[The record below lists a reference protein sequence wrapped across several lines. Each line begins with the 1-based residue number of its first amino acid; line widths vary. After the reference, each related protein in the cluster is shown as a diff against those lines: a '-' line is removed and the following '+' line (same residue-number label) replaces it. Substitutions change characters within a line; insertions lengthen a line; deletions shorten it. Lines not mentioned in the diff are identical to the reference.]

1 MSRIVYLNG
10 QWLPED
16 EAKVSIFDRAF
27 LMGDAIYEVTCVL
40 DGMLLDYPGHAARL
54 RRSAAELGLTLP
66 LDDDALLAAHHEI
79 VARNGMK
86 SGMIYLQL
94 SRGVAERDFAFP
106 PAGTAPTLVMFTQA
120 KDVLVNPAAETGIS
134 VALVPDLRWG
144 RRDIKTVQLLYPSMA
159 KMEAKA
165 QGADDAWL
173 HEDGFVTEASAAT
186 AHIVTAEGTLVT
198 RDLSHALLPGV
209 TRGAI
214 LELAAPPRG
223 DGRGTRLHPGRG
235 PRRARGL
242 HHLGHEFR
250 RPGGPHRRR
259 ADRRRHPRRAD
270 PRAARAIHR
279 HPPGGRPRPRL
290 SPLSPTEDPSNAP
303 AHLRRPRRLCH
314 RRHPLHRHR

>member
-1 MSRIVYLNG
+1 MSRTVYLNG

-40 DGMLLDYPGHAARL
+40 DGMLLDYAGHAARL
-54 RRSAAELGLTLP
+54 RRSAAELSLTLP

-79 VARNGMK
+79 VARNNMK

-106 PAGTAPTLVMFTQA
+106 PEDTPPTLVMFTQA
-120 KDVLVNPAAETGIS
+120 KDVLVNRAAETGIS

-165 QGADDAWL
+165 RGADDAWL

-186 AHIVTAEGTLVT
+186 AHIVTRDGTLVT

-209 TRGAI
+209 TRAAVLEIAARHGIAVEERAFTADEARLAREAFITSATNFVVPVIRIDDAI
-214 LELAAPPRG
+214 IG
-223 DGRGTRLHPGRG
+223 DGAPGSLTRDLRQWYIET
-235 PRRARGL
+235 RRAAAIA
-242 HHLGHEFR
+242 
-250 RPGGPHRRR
+250 PT
-259 ADRRRHPRRAD
+259 HPQ
-270 PRAARAIHR
+270 PFPAIETTGV
-279 HPPGGRPRPRL
+279 HP
-290 SPLSPTEDPSNAP
+290 
-303 AHLRRPRRLCH
+303 
-314 RRHPLHRHR
+314 